1 VKEER
6 AFPCRRESVSGA
18 RRFVRETLVDEP
30 AETLEAVEL
39 MVSELATNCVQHA
52 ESDFEITI
60 ERSAETIRVEA
71 SDDGSGGHPTRRS
84 PSPRE
89 PTGRGLLVVEALSD
103 EWGVDTQ
110 PDGKTVWFSLG
121 AEGRRA
127 GGGDRRL
134 GRNAA

>member
-1 VKEER
+1 MKERR
-6 AFPCRRESVSGA
+6 AFPCRRQAVGQA
-18 RRFVRETLVDEP
+18 RRFARETLRDEP
-30 AETLEAVEL
+30 AATLEAVEL

-52 ESDFEITI
+52 QSDFEITI

-89 PTGRGLLVVEALSD
+89 PTGRGLLVVEALS
-103 EWGVDTQ
+103 EAWGVDTRSE
-110 PDGKTVWFSLG
+110 GKTVWFSLG
-121 AEGRRA
+121 ADGR
-127 GGGDRRL
+127 GSGGDPRL